1 MAIILMDDVFTMK
14 FGQNVQNKILFTY
27 LQTCL
32 ANCLEVIKEK
42 PGGGGGAESASLA
55 CLGLMV
61 FKTALRLAK

>member
-27 LQTCL
+27 LQACL

-42 PGGGGGAESASLA
+42 PGGGGGRI
-55 CLGLMV
+55 CLPGLFRV
-61 FKTALRLAK
+61 NGF